1 MPQMSG
7 HSTSI
12 VQAFSSTISRVVE
25 VVIPWLVPMIII
37 TGSTQTA
44 HESKVFV
51 LNTVGVTD
59 SINPIS

>member
-7 HSTSI
+7 HSTST
-12 VQAFSSTISRVVE
+12 VQAFLSTISQVVE

-37 TGSTQTA
+37 TGSIPIDQWNM
-44 HESKVFV
+44 VFV